1 MQLWNS
7 WFRFWGRGR
16 HGIGVFFLCHDYEC
30 NPWFTI
36 TIPSKFLSYL
46 NSQITTKIGD
56 NALHK
61 MSQKASISYSFHV
74 FSQKPISQNLKL
86 KPSIPNINDEWKKMI
101 YYHLLK
107 NKNKI
112 PITLKPRNH
121 RNRRNLFHIR

>member
-7 WFRFWGRGR
+7 SFRFWGRGR
-16 HGIGVFFLCHDYEC
+16 HVIGVFFYVMIM
-30 NPWFTI
+30 NVINWFTI

-86 KPSIPNINDEWKKMI
+86 KPSIPNINDEWKNLI
-101 YYHLLK
+101 YYHLFK
-107 NKNKI
+107 KKKKI